1 MARNVRHYG
10 AEVEEDTRPLG
21 SVSWAD
27 PAAGMT
33 ERIHTFNEP
42 RSPDTPSEQRGIR
55 NGCSNIP
62 FMAAYNSHEQLRAM
76 NRRKGIEEDD

>member
-10 AEVEEDTRPLG
+10 TEVEEDTRPLG

-27 PAAGMT
+27 SGVPT
-33 ERIHTFNEP
+33 ERIHTFNDP
-42 RSPDTPSEQRGIR
+42 RSPDTSSEQRGIR

-62 FMAAYNSHEQLRAM
+62 FMATHNSREQYHAM